1 MAGNSPDIKIKESL
15 NLNAVVISAS
25 WHPEICQSLVDG
37 AVRGFK
43 SAGISTIQLRKVAGS
58 FELPLA
64 AQLAFDSGFD
74 IAVVVG
80 LVLRGDTP
88 HFDYV
93 CQGVTSGIM
102 EVSLSRSKP
111 IGFGVL
117 MCDTIE
123 QAKAQLTAANPQGRL
138 IQTQEVANAVVWLCS
153 EGASAIS
160 GQSISVCG
168 GEVM

>member
-1 MAGNSPDIKIKESL
+1 MAGKAPVLEIKKLKDLKVI
-15 NLNAVVISAS
+15 VISAS
-25 WHPEICQSLVDG
+25 WHPEICQALTDG
-37 AVRGFK
+37 AVRGFTE
-43 SAGISTIQLRKVAGS
+43 SGISKVEVRKVAGS

-74 IAVVVG
+74 VAVVVG
-80 LVLRGDTP
+80 LVLRGETP

-102 EVSLSRSKP
+102 DVSLSRSKP

-123 QAKAQLTAANPQGRL
+123 QARARAGFADSFEDKGYD
-138 IQTQEVANAVVWLCS
+138 
-153 EGASAIS
+153 SAIAAL
-160 GQSISVCG
+160 SIVS
-168 GEVM
+168 